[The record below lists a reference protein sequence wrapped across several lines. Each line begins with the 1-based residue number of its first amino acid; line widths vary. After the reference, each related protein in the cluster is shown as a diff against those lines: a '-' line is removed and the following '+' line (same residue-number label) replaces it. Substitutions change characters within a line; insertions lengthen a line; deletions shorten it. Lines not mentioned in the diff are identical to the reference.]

1 MLHQKKIKENIIN
14 NTKYLLKSRE
24 ENRLSFSEK
33 TGITRS
39 TVYKLLDGKITKS
52 QETTI
57 ERIANFFG
65 VSVKML
71 ESVNIEDLERSEINL
86 RSDGNKNP
94 ISVPVIPECEIQKS
108 KDIFIGS
115 LIISYPTTYCF
126 SNENNVIGI
135 LLEYDKPPF
144 YEKNEILF
152 TRRYYLPKNNENIIL
167 LQNNKI
173 KITDEFNNKDEF
185 LGYVIEE
192 RKLHNAEL

>member
-71 ESVNIEDLERSEINL
+71 ESVNIEDLE
-86 RSDGNKNP
+86 D
-94 ISVPVIPECEIQKS
+94 QK
-108 KDIFIGS
+108 
-115 LIISYPTTYCF
+115 
-126 SNENNVIGI
+126 
-135 LLEYDKPPF
+135 
-144 YEKNEILF
+144 
-152 TRRYYLPKNNENIIL
+152 
-167 LQNNKI
+167 
-173 KITDEFNNKDEF
+173 
-185 LGYVIEE
+185 
-192 RKLHNAEL
+192 